1 VEGTLMAD
9 LWNAHEF
16 REGLWFGVIAAAAL
30 LIIGLA
36 LSARRTG
43 RPLPFGGVVIAVG
56 GLWSIS
62 DSRNVPT
69 AVVLGVIGIGAA
81 GALTR
86 FHWMSRWYCFAL
98 AVPFAA
104 AIGFRGELITDLWV
118 RILVTLAASVG
129 ALFAAEFDHSWR
141 VEAPGLTLFAVSAL
155 GVYATVP
162 DTELVAAVLGVSLPL
177 VVLGWP
183 ARLATLGRAGG
194 AAAVALLVWAGA
206 AGGGGRP
213 ASIVA
218 VVACLGLLVGGPVGR
233 VLLPRVG
240 DRLRRVSDGPITFW
254 LVVSHV
260 AIVGVASRVGGQLSV
275 PFAAAVIATVVGITA
290 ILIGAFFRPPMPAV
304 SWTRVD

>member
-1 VEGTLMAD
+1 
-9 LWNAHEF
+9 
-16 REGLWFGVIAAAAL
+16 
-30 LIIGLA
+30 
-36 LSARRTG
+36 
-43 RPLPFGGVVIAVG
+43 VIAVG

-62 DSRNVPT
+62 DSRHVPT

-86 FHWMSRWYCFAL
+86 VHWMSRWYCFAL

-104 AIGFRGELITDLWV
+104 AIGFRGELVTDLWV
-118 RILVTLAASVG
+118 RVLVTLAASVG
-129 ALFAAEFDHSWR
+129 ALLAAEFDHNWR

-183 ARLATLGRAGG
+183 VRLATLGRAGG

-206 AGGGGRP
+206 AGGEGRP
-213 ASIVA
+213 ASIIA

-240 DRLRRVSDGPITFW
+240 DRLRRVSDGPVTFW
-254 LVVSHV
+254 VLVSHV